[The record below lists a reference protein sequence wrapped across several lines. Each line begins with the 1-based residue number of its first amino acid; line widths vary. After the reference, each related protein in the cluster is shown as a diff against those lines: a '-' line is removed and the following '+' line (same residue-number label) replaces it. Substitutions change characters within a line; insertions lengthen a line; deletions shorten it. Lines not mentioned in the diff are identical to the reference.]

1 MPKPNRDFPDDY
13 GKELWEKMRAG
24 GDQAVFANFYHH
36 YASRLFH
43 FACTLLGAREPAE
56 EVVNDVMLWTWKN
69 RHTLPAVEKVS
80 VYLYT
85 ATRNT
90 AYNYLKKNVRN
101 ATDPL
106 DDVQPELLQ
115 FSPSPEQLHLST
127 EAIRK
132 IEKAVGALPGRCR
145 LVFKLIRE
153 DGLKYREVADI
164 LDISVKTVEAQMAIA
179 IKKLHEQLQDMT
191 VPKNS

>member
-1 MPKPNRDFPDDY
+1 MPKPNRDAPDDR
-13 GKELWEKMRAG
+13 GKELWEKMKVG
-24 GDQAVFANFYHH
+24 GDQSVFANFYHH
-36 YASRLFH
+36 YANRLLH
-43 FACTLLGAREPAE
+43 FASTLLGAREQAE

-90 AYNYLKKNVRN
+90 AYNYLKKNARST
-101 ATDPL
+101 TDPL
-106 DDVQPELLQ
+106 DGIQPELLQ

-127 EAIRK
+127 EAVRK
-132 IEKAVGALPGRCR
+132 IEKAVNALPGRCR

-153 DGLKYREVADI
+153 DGLKYREVAEI

-179 IKKLHEQLQDMT
+179 LKKLHEQLHDMT
-191 VPKNS
+191 VPKNN

>member
-1 MPKPNRDFPDDY
+1 MPKPNRDFPDDR
-13 GKELWEKMRAG
+13 GKELWEKMKVG
-24 GDQAVFANFYHH
+24 GDQYVFANFYHH
-36 YASRLFH
+36 YASRLLH
-43 FACTLLGAREPAE
+43 FASTLLGAREQAE

-90 AYNYLKKNVRN
+90 AYNYLKKNARN
-101 ATDPL
+101 TTDPL
-106 DDVQPELLQ
+106 DDIQPELLQ

-127 EAIRK
+127 EAVRK
-132 IEKAVGALPGRCR
+132 IEQAVNALPGRCR

-153 DGLKYREVADI
+153 DGLKYREVAEI

-179 IKKLHEQLQDMT
+179 IKKLHEQLQDLT
-191 VPKNS
+191 VPKNN